1 MEQAFGIAEWTAGCA
16 HLARADPVM
25 AGLVAAY
32 AGERLQP
39 HGDVF
44 ATLARAITGQQIS
57 VPAAERI
64 WQRLLGLLG
73 EPGTGAVVAAG
84 EAALAGCG
92 LTRRKAACL
101 TAIAAAVEA
110 GAALPA
116 SREALLALPGVG
128 PWTADMVAIFALGE
142 PDILPLADI
151 GLQRAI
157 AGHYGIDREALD
169 RRRME
174 ELALSWRP
182 WRTIAVW
189 YLWRDLDPVPVAY

>member
-1 MEQAFGIAEWTAGCA
+1 MEQTFGIADWTAGSA
-16 HLARADPVM
+16 HLARTDPVM
-25 AGLVAAY
+25 AGLIAAY

-57 VPAAERI
+57 VPAAESI
-64 WQRLLGLLG
+64 WQRLLALLG
-73 EPGTGAVVAAG
+73 EPRPGAVLAAG

-101 TAIAAAVEA
+101 TAIAGEIAA

-142 PDILPLADI
+142 ADVLPLADI

-157 AGHYGIDREALD
+157 AGLYGIDRAALD

-174 ELALSWRP
+174 ELAEAWRP

-189 YLWRDLDPVPVAY
+189 YLWRDLDPMPVAY

>member
-1 MEQAFGIAEWTAGCA
+1 
-16 HLARADPVM
+16 
-25 AGLVAAY
+25 
-32 AGERLQP
+32 
-39 HGDVF
+39 
-44 ATLARAITGQQIS
+44 
-57 VPAAERI
+57 
-64 WQRLLGLLG
+64 
-73 EPGTGAVVAAG
+73 
-84 EAALAGCG
+84 
-92 LTRRKAACL
+92 
-101 TAIAAAVEA
+101 
-110 GAALPA
+110 
-116 SREALLALPGVG
+116 
-128 PWTADMVAIFALGE
+128 VAIFALGE